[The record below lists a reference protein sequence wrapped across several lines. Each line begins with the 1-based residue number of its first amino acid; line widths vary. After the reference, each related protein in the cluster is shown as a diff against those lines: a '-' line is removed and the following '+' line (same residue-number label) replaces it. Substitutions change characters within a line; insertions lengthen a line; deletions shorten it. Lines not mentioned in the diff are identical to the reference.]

1 MFVGIVKFVFSRAE
15 LVHKMKRLQIYR
27 FLQWVISGVN
37 ILCKSFNVLNN
48 ASMLI
53 IQTNKCT
60 TYIYIYFFFVA
71 LRLNA
76 SHGLLIL

>member
-27 FLQWVISGVN
+27 FLQWIITGVN

-53 IQTNKCT
+53 IQTNKCK
-60 TYIYIYFFFVA
+60 TYIVIIFYILYA
-71 LRLNA
+71 LL
-76 SHGLLIL
+76 HV